1 MMHAAVA
8 PSPAPFTSTSTS
20 AGGRL
25 VSTTG
30 RALPLLG
37 TSLTADASGGVARVV
52 VEQRF
57 HNPHAEP
64 LAVTYSLPLP
74 SDGAVSG
81 FSFRIGG
88 RRVVGEVDRKKAA
101 RERYEQALVEGRS
114 AAILEQDRS
123 SLFTQEIGN
132 IPPGEEIIAEVII
145 DQRLAW
151 LDEGAWEWRFPT
163 VVGPR
168 FQGEP
173 GRVQDAARILQ
184 DIADAPLAARFT
196 LTCSVRDAIPEGQ
209 KPGSP
214 THALTTEETRGA
226 LRIELKEK
234 LGARL
239 DRDVVVRWP
248 VAAPRVGLSMDTGR
262 AAIEHARSATTYG
275 LLTVVPPSLES
286 SFRSLPRDLIV
297 LLDTSGSMGGDPLA
311 QAQRITM
318 ALIDTLR
325 DTDRL
330 ELIEFSSSVRRWKRG
345 PVAADQKAR
354 ADATAWVRALQAS
367 GSTEMRTGIL
377 DAMASLREGSQRQIV
392 LITDGMI
399 GFESQV
405 VAAIAQR
412 LPASSRV
419 HTVGVG
425 SSVNRSL
432 TGPAARAGHGLE
444 VVIGIGEDP
453 ERAVSRLLARTS
465 APLLVELEVSGSAVI
480 DHAPLKLP
488 DLFAGA
494 PALISVA
501 MRPEGGELVVR
512 GRTAEGAW
520 QQRLHVAAIDA
531 GTGNQAA
538 IALFGREAVEDLETH
553 LAGGGDQREVNATI
567 EQLGVDFQI
576 ATRLTSWVA
585 VSRDVTVD
593 PRDAL
598 RHERMPQEL
607 PYGMS
612 AEGVG
617 LRAPS
622 APFMHKGAASS
633 GPYASRS
640 RSIAMPGSAPM
651 APPASFGPPP
661 ASIAMPKPAMPMSRS
676 MPAREADER
685 YSPSAPSA
693 AFEDVPEDESFASR
707 QLEDLAPPRA
717 AKSESAREEG
727 GFLDKVKRVLGFGSD
742 DARDG
747 GARDRAAP
755 PPPPTGAPAAPSA
768 AAPPPPRRPSAPEK
782 KINLRARLG
791 KSGVGKAGRSL
802 RGRVVIHSAVALV
815 IEILVKDHAL
825 DWTPAEAAQIE
836 LSDGTMITATVDLTK
851 TTRPGSIADGASARL
866 ALSLPRGTSLVAP
879 IRITIECNGATITID
894 L

>member
-8 PSPAPFTSTSTS
+8 PSPAPFPSTDTTR

-74 SDGAVSG
+74 ADGAVSG
-81 FSFRIGG
+81 FAFRIGG

-101 RERYEQALVEGRS
+101 RERYEQALVDGRS

-145 DQRLAW
+145 DQRLRW

-168 FQGEP
+168 YLGEA
-173 GRVQDAARILQ
+173 GRVQDAARVVQ
-184 DIADAPLAARFT
+184 DIADAPLAARLT
-196 LTCSVRDAIPEGQ
+196 LTCSVRDALVEGRRPE
-209 KPGSP
+209 SP
-214 THALTTEETRGA
+214 SHALTTFETRGA
-226 LRIELKEK
+226 LRIELSEK

-248 VAAPRVGLSMDTGR
+248 VASPRVGLTIDSGR
-262 AAIEHARSATTYG
+262 APAEHARSATAYG

-286 SFRSLPRDLIV
+286 SFRSVPRDLIV
-297 LLDTSGSMGGDPLA
+297 LLDTSGSMGGEPLA
-311 QAQRITM
+311 QAQRITLS
-318 ALIDTLR
+318 LIDTLR
-325 DTDRL
+325 DDDRL
-330 ELIEFSSSVRRWKRG
+330 ELIEFSSSTRRWKRG
-345 PVAADQKAR
+345 AVAATRSAR
-354 ADATAWVRALQAS
+354 AEASAWVRALQAS

-377 DAMASLREGSQRQIV
+377 EALDSLREGSQRQIV

-405 VAAIAQR
+405 VAAIETR

-432 TGPAARAGHGLE
+432 TGPAARAGRGLE

-465 APLLVELEVSGSAVI
+465 APLLVELEVAGSAVI

-494 PALISVA
+494 PALIGVA
-501 MRPEGGELVVR
+501 MRPEGGEIVVR

-520 QQRLHVAAIDA
+520 EQRLHIAAIDA
-531 GTGNQAA
+531 GTGNQAV

-553 LAGGGDQREVNATI
+553 LAGGGDKREIDATI
-567 EQLGVDFQI
+567 ERLGVDFQI
-576 ATRLTSWVA
+576 ATRLTSWIA

-598 RHERMPQEL
+598 RHERMPHDL

-622 APFMHKGAASS
+622 ATFAAALPAMIHTRTPKTGIDGGDGGGGGGAS
-633 GPYASRS
+633 GGAVRGGAPRS
-640 RSIAMPGSAPM
+640 RGRFRDSASDETDERALRRGRSPKGGAWPDDGDDEAMPSDARRSSSAPR
-651 APPASFGPPP
+651 PG
-661 ASIAMPKPAMPMSRS
+661 
-676 MPAREADER
+676 
-685 YSPSAPSA
+685 SPTTS
-693 AFEDVPEDESFASR
+693 DKLESPDR
-707 QLEDLAPPRA
+707 
-717 AKSESAREEG
+717 KKEEG
-727 GFLDKVKRVLGFGSD
+727 GFVEKMKRVFGFGEDRPQESGER
-742 DARDG
+742 AAPPPA
-747 GARDRAAP
+747 GAPAPRPAAAP
-755 PPPPTGAPAAPSA
+755 PPPP
-768 AAPPPPRRPSAPEK
+768 RQLAPEK
-782 KINLRARLG
+782 KLDLKPQLG
-791 KSGVGKAGRSL
+791 RVRRNV
-802 RGRVVIHSAVALV
+802 RGRVVVHSAVALIV
-815 IEILVKDHAL
+815 ELLIENRLL
-825 DWTPAEAAQIE
+825 DWSPDATAQIE
-836 LSDGTMITATVDLTK
+836 LSDGTMLTAKVDLTK
-851 TTRPGSIADGASARL
+851 TTRPGSIAVAASARL
-866 ALSLPRGTSLVAP
+866 ALDLPHGAALVAP
-879 IRITIECNGATITID
+879 IRITIECNGATIVVD

>member
-8 PSPAPFTSTSTS
+8 PSPAPAPFTSSTS

-37 TSLTADASGGVARVV
+37 TSLTADAWGGVARVV

-173 GRVQDAARILQ
+173 GRVQDAARIVQ

-214 THALTTEETRGA
+214 THALTTFETRGA

-262 AAIEHARSATTYG
+262 AAIEHARSATAYG

-286 SFRSLPRDLIV
+286 SFRPVPRDLIV
-297 LLDTSGSMGGDPLA
+297 LLDTSGSMGGEPLA
-311 QAQRITM
+311 QAQRITL

-520 QQRLHVAAIDA
+520 QQRLHVAQIDA

-553 LAGGGDQREVNATI
+553 LAGGGDQRAINATI

-593 PRDAL
+593 PRDPL
-598 RHERMPQEL
+598 RQERMPHEL

-622 APFMHKGAASS
+622 APFSHAGAAAS
-633 GPYASRS
+633 GAVASRS

-651 APPASFGPPP
+651 APPASYGSPP

-685 YSPSAPSA
+685 YAPSAPSA
-693 AFEDVPEDESFASR
+693 AFEDAPEEESFASR
-707 QLEDLAPPRA
+707 QLEDLAPPQA

-727 GFLDKVKRVLGFGSD
+727 GFLDKVKRALGFGSD

-755 PPPPTGAPAAPSA
+755 PPPPTGAPAAA
-768 AAPPPPRRPSAPEK
+768 APPRRPSAPEK
-782 KINLRARLG
+782 IDPRARLG
-791 KSGVGKAGRSL
+791 KSGVGKAGRTL

-815 IEILVKDHAL
+815 IEILVKDHPLEWA
-825 DWTPAEAAQIE
+825 PAATAQIE
-836 LSDGTMITATVDLTK
+836 LSDGTRITATVDLTK

-879 IRITIECNGATITID
+879 IRITLECNGATITVD

>member
-8 PSPAPFTSTSTS
+8 PSPAPAPFTTATS

-145 DQRLAW
+145 DQRLTW

-173 GRVQDAARILQ
+173 GRVQDAARIVQ

-209 KPGSP
+209 RPGSP
-214 THALTTEETRGA
+214 SHALTTFETRGA

-262 AAIEHARSATTYG
+262 ASIEHARSATTYG

-286 SFRSLPRDLIV
+286 SFRSVPRDLIV
-297 LLDTSGSMGGDPLA
+297 LLDTSGSMGGEPLA
-311 QAQRITM
+311 QAQRITL

-325 DTDRL
+325 ETDRL

-354 ADATAWVRALQAS
+354 ADASAWVRALQAS

-520 QQRLHVAAIDA
+520 EQRLHVAAIDA

-553 LAGGGDQREVNATI
+553 LAGGGDQREINATI

-593 PRDAL
+593 PRDPL
-598 RHERMPQEL
+598 RQERMPHEL

-622 APFMHKGAASS
+622 AAVMHKGAASS
-633 GPYASRS
+633 GPMASRS
-640 RSIAMPGSAPM
+640 RSMPAPGSAPM
-651 APPASFGPPP
+651 ATPASFGPPP
-661 ASIAMPKPAMPMSRS
+661 ASIAAPKPAMPMSRS
-676 MPAREADER
+676 MPAPEADAGER
-685 YSPSAPSA
+685 YEPSAPSY
-693 AFEDVPEDESFASR
+693 AFEDVPEEESFASGK
-707 QLEDLAPPRA
+707 LEDLAAPAP

-727 GFLDKVKRVLGFGSD
+727 GFLDKVKRVLGFGSQ
-742 DARDG
+742 DAADG
-747 GARDRAAP
+747 SAKDRPAP
-755 PPPPTGAPAAPSA
+755 
-768 AAPPPPRRPSAPEK
+768 PPPPRRPSMPEK
-782 KINLRARLG
+782 KLDLKPQLGRARR
-791 KSGVGKAGRSL
+791 AL

-815 IEILVKDHAL
+815 IELLVTDHAL
-825 DWTPAEAAQIE
+825 DWAPAATAQIE

-879 IRITIECNGATITID
+879 IRITIECNGATITVD

>member
-1 MMHAAVA
+1 
-8 PSPAPFTSTSTS
+8 
-20 AGGRL
+20 
-25 VSTTG
+25 
-30 RALPLLG
+30 
-37 TSLTADASGGVARVV
+37 
-52 VEQRF
+52 
-57 HNPHAEP
+57 
-64 LAVTYSLPLP
+64 
-74 SDGAVSG
+74 
-81 FSFRIGG
+81 
-88 RRVVGEVDRKKAA
+88 
-101 RERYEQALVEGRS
+101 
-114 AAILEQDRS
+114 
-123 SLFTQEIGN
+123 
-132 IPPGEEIIAEVII
+132 
-145 DQRLAW
+145 
-151 LDEGAWEWRFPT
+151 
-163 VVGPR
+163 
-168 FQGEP
+168 
-173 GRVQDAARILQ
+173 
-184 DIADAPLAARFT
+184 
-196 LTCSVRDAIPEGQ
+196 
-209 KPGSP
+209 
-214 THALTTEETRGA
+214 
-226 LRIELKEK
+226 
-234 LGARL
+234 
-239 DRDVVVRWP
+239 
-248 VAAPRVGLSMDTGR
+248 
-262 AAIEHARSATTYG
+262 
-275 LLTVVPPSLES
+275 
-286 SFRSLPRDLIV
+286 
-297 LLDTSGSMGGDPLA
+297 
-311 QAQRITM
+311 
-318 ALIDTLR
+318 
-325 DTDRL
+325 
-330 ELIEFSSSVRRWKRG
+330 
-345 PVAADQKAR
+345 
-354 ADATAWVRALQAS
+354 
-367 GSTEMRTGIL
+367 MRTGIL

-501 MRPEGGELVVR
+501 MRPEGGDLVVR

-531 GTGNQAA
+531 GSGNQAA

-553 LAGGGDQREVNATI
+553 LAGGGDAREINATI

-622 APFMHKGAASS
+622 APSPHKGAASS
-633 GPYASRS
+633 GELATRS
-640 RSIAMPGSAPM
+640 RSMAMPRSEPM
-651 APPASFGPPP
+651 ARRPSAAPPP

-676 MPAREADER
+676 MPAPEAEER
-685 YSPSAPSA
+685 SALRAPSLG
-693 AFEDVPEDESFASR
+693 FEDAPEEEESFASGR
-707 QLEDLAPPRA
+707 LEDLAPPRA

-747 GARDRAAP
+747 GAKDRAAP
-755 PPPPTGAPAAPSA
+755 PPPAAPPA
-768 AAPPPPRRPSAPEK
+768 PPPPPPRRPSVPAK
-782 KINLRARLG
+782 TIDLRAPLG
-791 KSGVGKAGRSL
+791 KARPGKAGRTL

-825 DWTPAEAAQIE
+825 DWAPGATAQIE
-836 LSDGTMITATVDLTK
+836 LSDGTTITATVDLTK

-866 ALSLPRGTSLVAP
+866 ALSLPRGTSLIAP
-879 IRITIECNGATITID
+879 IRITIECNGATITVD

>member
-1 MMHAAVA
+1 MMHAHAA
-8 PSPAPFTSTSTS
+8 PAPAPAPVTTPSG
-20 AGGRL
+20 GGRL

-74 SDGAVSG
+74 ADGAVSG
-81 FSFRIGG
+81 FAFRIGG

-101 RERYEQALVEGRS
+101 RERYEQALMEGRS

-145 DQRLAW
+145 DQRLVW

-168 FQGEP
+168 YLGEA
-173 GRVQDAARILQ
+173 GRVQDAARVVQ

-196 LTCSVRDAIPEGQ
+196 LTCSVRDAIPEGGR
-209 KPGSP
+209 PESSS
-214 THALTTEETRGA
+214 HALTTFEIRGA

-248 VAAPRVGLSMDTGR
+248 VAAPRVGLAIDTGR
-262 AAIEHARSATTYG
+262 APVEHARSATTYG

-286 SFRSLPRDLIV
+286 SFQAVPRDLIV
-297 LLDTSGSMGGDPLA
+297 LLDTSGSMGGEPLA
-311 QAQRITM
+311 QAARMTT
-318 ALIDTLR
+318 ALIETLR
-325 DTDRL
+325 ETDRL
-330 ELIEFSSSVRRWKRG
+330 ELIEFSSSTRRWKPG
-345 PVAADQKAR
+345 PVAADTKAR
-354 ADATAWVRALQAS
+354 NEAIAWVRALQAS

-377 DAMASLREGSQRQIV
+377 EAMATLRPGSQRQIV

-405 VAAIAQR
+405 VAAIADR
-412 LPASSRV
+412 LPASSRL

-488 DLFAGA
+488 DLFAGS
-494 PALISVA
+494 PALIGVA

-520 QQRLHVAAIDA
+520 EQRLRIEAIDA

-538 IALFGREAVEDLETH
+538 VALFGREAVEDLETH
-553 LAGGGDQREVNATI
+553 LAGGGDKREIDATI
-567 EQLGVDFQI
+567 EHIGVDFQI
-576 ATRLTSWVA
+576 ATRLTSWIA
-585 VSRDVTVD
+585 VSRDATVD

-598 RHERMPQEL
+598 RRERMPHEL
-607 PYGMS
+607 PHGMS

-617 LRAPS
+617 LRPS
-622 APFMHKGAASS
+622 SAASVAKGAMPTGASF
-633 GPYASRS
+633 ARS
-640 RSIAMPGSAPM
+640 RSMPMPGSAPM
-651 APPASFGPPP
+651 PASLPAFGPPP
-661 ASIAMPKPAMPMSRS
+661 ARASSMAPGAPMMPGPAMAAPPPAMPFG
-676 MPAREADER
+676 
-685 YSPSAPSA
+685 SPAPSDKLDYA
-693 AFEDVPEDESFASR
+693 DPEDFAGSI
-707 QLEDLAPPRA
+707 APMPMA
-717 AKSESAREEG
+717 PAKAESAREEG
-727 GFLDKVKRVLGFGSD
+727 GFLDKVKRVFGFGPKDADSD
-742 DARDG
+742 DETRS
-747 GARDRAAP
+747 AAP
-755 PPPPTGAPAAPSA
+755 PPPPPPMGQPMAPPASKPSA
-768 AAPPPPRRPSAPEK
+768 AAK
-782 KINLRARLG
+782 KVDLKARLG
-791 KSGVGKAGRSL
+791 RARRTL
-802 RGRVVIHSAVALV
+802 RGRVVLHSAVSLV
-815 IEILVKDHAL
+815 IEVLVAESAL
-825 DWTPAEAAQIE
+825 DWSPGTTAQIE
-836 LSDGTMITATVDLTK
+836 LSDGTIVTATVDLSK
-851 TTRPGSIADGASARL
+851 TTRTGSIAVDASARL
-866 ALSLPRGTSLVAP
+866 ALALPKGTALVSP
-879 IRITIECNGATITID
+879 IRITIDVNGATLVID